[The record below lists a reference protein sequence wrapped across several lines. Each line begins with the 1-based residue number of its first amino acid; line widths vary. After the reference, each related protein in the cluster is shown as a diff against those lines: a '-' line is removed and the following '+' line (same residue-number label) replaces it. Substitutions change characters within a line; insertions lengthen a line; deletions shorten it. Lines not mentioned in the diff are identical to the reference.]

1 MKLFLDPRQA
11 NVKTIKAGLQALL
24 DRGRRGVRVSE
35 ELAQHRE
42 GDEHPDRDEA
52 VLDLGIGESPLHT
65 GAALVDEPLRAL
77 TECVEDLGERIPRL
91 LDLELDGVLVALHDA
106 S

>member
-11 NVKTIKAGLQALL
+11 HVKTIEAGLQALL

-35 ELAQHRE
+35 ELAQHCE
-42 GDEHPDRDEA
+42 GDEHPDGDEA
-52 VLDLGIGESPLHT
+52 VLDLGIGESLLDA
-65 GAALVDEPLRAL
+65 GAALVDELLRAL
-77 TECVEDLGERIPRL
+77 TERVEGLGERIPRL
-91 LDLELDGVLVALHDA
+91 LDLALDGVRVALHDA